1 MRFNTQLLALD
12 KPNGYQ
18 LYNLGNGEPVELAK
32 FINLVELSVGKEAN
46 IKVLPPQPGDVERTC
61 ANIDKVG
68 LARARRCAPA
78 ATSAASE
85 QQLHGC

>member
-1 MRFNTQLLALD
+1 
-12 KPNGYQ
+12 
-18 LYNLGNGEPVELAK
+18 
-32 FINLVELSVGKEAN
+32 VELSVGKEAN